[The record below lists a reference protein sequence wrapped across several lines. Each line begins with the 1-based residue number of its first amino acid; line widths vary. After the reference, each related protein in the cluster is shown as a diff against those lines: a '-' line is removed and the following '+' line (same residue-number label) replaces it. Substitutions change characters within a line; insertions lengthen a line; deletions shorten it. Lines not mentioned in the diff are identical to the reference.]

1 MIYQRVAAPHWE
13 NLVRA
18 LIEEHRRETQSRFA
32 ERLLADW
39 RLEMPSF
46 WQVVPKEM
54 LNRLDQPLDAG
65 AQRRA

>member
-1 MIYQRVAAPHWE
+1 
-13 NLVRA
+13 

-39 RLEMPSF
+39 RLEMPRF